1 MLSKTYYKE
10 LISDFLK
17 TETDIF
23 SEMLCPVQN
32 TTQWTN
38 CVSMRIPSPD
48 TWKLIQTSVKKL
60 MAEMLNTKKLY

>member
-1 MLSKTYYKE
+1 VFSKTRYKE

-17 TETDIF
+17 RETDIV

-38 CVSMRIPSPD
+38 CISTKIPLSD
-48 TWKLIQTSVKKL
+48 TWKMIQTGVKK
-60 MAEMLNTKKLY
+60 

>member
-1 MLSKTYYKE
+1 MCSVRHYKE

-38 CVSMRIPSPD
+38 CISMRIPSPD
-48 TWKLIQTSVKKL
+48 TWKLIQTNECE
-60 MAEMLNTKKLY
+60 EMNGLNVEY